1 MTEEVKQE
9 TVVETPEVVE
19 HSEIELKAMEMGW
32 RPKEEF
38 SGNEEE
44 FIDAKEFVRRQP
56 LFDKIAVQHREV
68 KQLRQAV
75 EALKT
80 HYTTVRET
88 EYKRA
93 LEALK
98 TERKA
103 AVTDGDGDKFEALS
117 QEIASVE
124 EQVATMQQLKE
135 QPLVQETP
143 VHPEFQSWI
152 TANPWYQNNKY
163 MREFA
168 DDEGKRLHAG
178 GMAPADVLKAVAQ
191 AVRKEFPQKFQNPN
205 KASAPN
211 VANSS
216 GKTSKS
222 EGNFEATLT
231 EQERHVMNTLV
242 RGGHISKEK
251 YLADLKAAKGTK

>member
-1 MTEEVKQE
+1 MTAEVIPAE
-9 TVVETPEVVE
+9 DNVPE
-19 HSEIELKAMEMGW
+19 HTEIELKAMEMGW

-38 SGNEEE
+38 SGDETE
-44 FIDAKEFVRRQP
+44 FVDAKEFIGRQP
-56 LFDKIAVQHREV
+56 LFDKIATQNREV

-93 LEALK
+93 LEVLK
-98 TERKA
+98 TERKT
-103 AVTDGDGDKFEALS
+103 AVTEGDGDKFEALS
-117 QEIASVE
+117 QEIANVE

-135 QPLVQETP
+135 QPLVQETT
-143 VHPEFQSWI
+143 VHPEFQTWI
-152 TANPWYQNNKY
+152 SANSWYQSNKY

-168 DDEGKRLHAG
+168 DDEGKRLHAS
-178 GMAPADVLKAVAQ
+178 GMTPTDVLKAVAQ
-191 AVRKEFPQKFQNPN
+191 AVRKEFPNKFQNPN

-211 VANSS
+211 VASS
-216 GKTSKS
+216 TGKASKS
-222 EGNFEATLT
+222 EASIESTLT

-242 RGGHISKEK
+242 RGGHLSKEK
-251 YLADLKAAKGTK
+251 YLADLKTAKGIK